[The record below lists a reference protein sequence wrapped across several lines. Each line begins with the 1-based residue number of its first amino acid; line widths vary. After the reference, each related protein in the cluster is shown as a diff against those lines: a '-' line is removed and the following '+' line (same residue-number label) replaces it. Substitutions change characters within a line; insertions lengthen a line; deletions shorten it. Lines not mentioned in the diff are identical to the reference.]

1 MFSGAFFDRPLS
13 TDAHLFIVGSGA
25 TAFMPNRFFVT
36 GTCTEVGK
44 TVVSRALLQAFIKQ
58 GKRVAGYKPIAI
70 ASHETEEGMRNQDAL
85 VLQASSSVAV
95 TYKDVNPV
103 IIEHHAALTY
113 GESPLDYENLTLG
126 LHRLQAQSDCVIVEG
141 IGGWRFLLNG
151 MRPLSEWVIEEK
163 MPVILVVGI
172 QLGCINHAIL
182 TAEAIE
188 RDGLKIAGWVANR
201 INPGLAYY
209 AETIAALKQNISAP
223 CIGEL
228 PYLARPEERDL
239 SGFIDLSLIQC
250 D

>member
-1 MFSGAFFDRPLS
+1 
-13 TDAHLFIVGSGA
+13 
-25 TAFMPNRFFVT
+25 
-36 GTCTEVGK
+36 
-44 TVVSRALLQAFIKQ
+44 
-58 GKRVAGYKPIAI
+58 
-70 ASHETEEGMRNQDAL
+70 
-85 VLQASSSVAV
+85 
-95 TYKDVNPV
+95 
-103 IIEHHAALTY
+103 
-113 GESPLDYENLTLG
+113 
-126 LHRLQAQSDCVIVEG
+126 
-141 IGGWRFLLNG
+141 
-151 MRPLSEWVIEEK
+151 